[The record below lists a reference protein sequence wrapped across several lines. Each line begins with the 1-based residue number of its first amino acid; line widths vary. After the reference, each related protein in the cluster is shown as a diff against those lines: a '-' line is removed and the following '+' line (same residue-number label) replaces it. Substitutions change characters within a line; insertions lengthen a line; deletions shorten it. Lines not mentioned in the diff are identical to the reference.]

1 MFLGS
6 RPFGRT
12 LTGSSAAITPDGA
25 VDVRADLSAD
35 GRDLVL
41 SLLHVAAHLDPDAS
55 LRYLD
60 DAEVGELVDWEAEK
74 WRLGMQRR

>member
-1 MFLGS
+1 
-6 RPFGRT
+6 
-12 LTGSSAAITPDGA
+12 
-25 VDVRADLSAD
+25 
-35 GRDLVL
+35 
-41 SLLHVAAHLDPDAS
+41 VAAHVDADAP